1 MDHKEISKS
10 LRVSSVFSSSGW
22 KKSLSLHL
30 PLFFFFCRSSSL
42 SNQDYRHMDDNNQLQ
57 WIQWAHFCGDEQG
70 SIGLKLE
77 DFHSSFHTGGQRSL
91 VIAGYGQCWI
101 VSPVAGPTIM
111 MWCCWHPQSTA
122 YLISWQCHS
131 EPEMHLPWKQNS
143 WAYLHRKWTK
153 NAWTKITNT
162 RKGWQPKLLT
172 ELASGFVAFF

>member
-10 LRVSSVFSSSGW
+10 LWVSSVFSSSGW
-22 KKSLSLHL
+22 KKSLCLHL
-30 PLFFFFCRSSSL
+30 PLFFFCRSSPL
-42 SNQDYRHMDDNNQLQ
+42 SNQDYRHMDDKNQLQ

-111 MWCCWHPQSTA
+111 MRCCWHPQSTA

-172 ELASGFVAFF
+172 EFASGFVALF